1 MPIVTAAEDLVVDD
15 VYVDLRSVLGREL
28 YLKCENFNFAGSV
41 KLKAARSMLDDAER
55 SGVVTADSVLVESS
69 SGNLGIALAMLA
81 ASRGYRFVCVIDPR
95 ANPGVRRMVESMG
108 GEVVLVTQLDE
119 TGGYLG
125 SRIRAV
131 QELCEANPDHVWLN
145 QYANPE
151 NWRAHYRHTA
161 PALVRQFPS
170 VDYVFIGAG
179 TTGTLMGCARY
190 LRDLA
195 HKAKVIAVDTVGSV
209 TFGGAAGPRFLPG
222 LGTSRRPE
230 LVDEAVVDEVV
241 MQDERAAVRMC
252 HRLAGRGF
260 LFGGSTGTVLAAAER
275 YLKDLPDDVTAVAIS
290 PDLGDRY
297 LDTLY
302 DRSWVEERF
311 PGCLSPLRRAP
322 RHELQ
327 KTFV

>member
-1 MPIVTAAEDLVVDD
+1 MTAAEDLVVDD
-15 VYVDLRSVLGREL
+15 VYVNLRPFLGREL

-41 KLKAARSMLDDAER
+41 KLKAARSMLDEAER
-55 SGVVTADSVLVESS
+55 SGRITPDSVIVESS
-69 SGNLGIALAMLA
+69 SGNLGIALAILA

-95 ANPGVRRMVESMG
+95 ANPGVHRLVESMG
-108 GEVVLVTQLDE
+108 GEVVVVTQLDE

-125 SRIRAV
+125 SRMRAV
-131 QELCEANPDHVWLN
+131 QELCEVSPNYVWLN
-145 QYANPE
+145 QYANDE

-161 PALVRQFPS
+161 PALIRQFPS

-190 LRDLA
+190 MRDHE
-195 HKAKVIAVDTVGSV
+195 HKAKVIAVDSIGSV
-209 TFGGAAGPRFLPG
+209 TFGSAPGPRFLPG
-222 LGTSRRPE
+222 LGASRRPE
-230 LVDEAVVDEVV
+230 LVDESMVDEVI
-241 MQDERAAVRMC
+241 MQDERGAVQMC
-252 HRLAGRGF
+252 YRLAERGF
-260 LFGGSTGTVLAAAER
+260 LFGGSTGTVLSAAER
-275 YLKDLPDDVTAVAIS
+275 YLKDIPDDVTAVAIS

-311 PGCLSPLRRAP
+311 PGCLSPMARTRRQ
-322 RHELQ
+322 ELQ